1 VLLLAAGLVIVSLWC
16 SEQKEYSSGRG
27 DTVQQVEIRVEGQ
40 IDEQWSDWLGNLT
53 ITHVGQDQT
62 MLTGKVIDQAWLYG
76 ILSKLRD
83 LGLKLVLV
91 SVDA

>member
-1 VLLLAAGLVIVSLWC
+1 
-16 SEQKEYSSGRG
+16 
-27 DTVQQVEIRVEGQ
+27 VQHVEIRVEGQ